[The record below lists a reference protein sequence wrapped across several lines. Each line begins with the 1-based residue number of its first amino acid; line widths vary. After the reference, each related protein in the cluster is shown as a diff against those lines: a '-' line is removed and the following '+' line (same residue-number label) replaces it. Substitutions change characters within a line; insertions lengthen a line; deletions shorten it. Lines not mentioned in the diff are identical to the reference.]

1 MSTIRKVLSTFQWGL
16 EINQLG
22 LQDRARIVR
31 CLIKGNS
38 LRSTTRMVGCGIN
51 TVAKLLVDLGT
62 ACAIYQTETL
72 RSLTDLRGH
81 SLLNHLPRKKGSF
94 RKSQIRM
101 QQSLRVGCL

>member
-1 MSTIRKVLSTFQWGL
+1 
-16 EINQLG
+16 
-22 LQDRARIVR
+22 
-31 CLIKGNS
+31 
-38 LRSTTRMVGCGIN
+38 MVGCSIN
-51 TVAKLLVDLGT
+51 TVTKLLVDLGT
-62 ACAIYQTETL
+62 ACAIYQNETL